1 MYIETG
7 TELQRGARIFN
18 DIFRERAAQQG
29 VELLLY
35 GMAVCNP
42 SPAERQVDYLVLP
55 RNGPRMKVQIET
67 GLFVEAARG
76 SAIAATQMDSACDGI
91 LRQLAPERAA
101 A

>member
-1 MYIETG
+1 MHSETV

-18 DIFRERAAQQG
+18 DVFRERAAQQG

-35 GMAVCNP
+35 GMAICDP
-42 SPAERQVDYLVLP
+42 SPAERQIDYLVLP

-67 GLFVEAARG
+67 GLVVGAARD
-76 SAIAATQMDSACDGI
+76 AAAAATQIDRACDGI
-91 LRQLAPERAA
+91 LRQLAPVPAA

>member
-1 MYIETG
+1 MHTESG
-7 TELQRGARIFN
+7 NELQRGARIFN
-18 DIFRERAAQQG
+18 DVFRERAAQQG

-67 GLFVEAARG
+67 GLFVDAARG
-76 SAIAATQMDSACDGI
+76 AAAAAMRIDSACDGI
-91 LRQLAPERAA
+91 LRQLAPEPVAA
-101 A
+101 

>member
-1 MYIETG
+1 MHTETG
-7 TELQRGARIFN
+7 NELQRGARIFN
-18 DIFRERAAQQG
+18 DVFRERAAQQG

-67 GLFVEAARG
+67 GLFVDAARG
-76 SAIAATQMDSACDGI
+76 AAAAATRIDHACDGI
-91 LRQLAPERAA
+91 LSQLAPEPVAA
-101 A
+101 